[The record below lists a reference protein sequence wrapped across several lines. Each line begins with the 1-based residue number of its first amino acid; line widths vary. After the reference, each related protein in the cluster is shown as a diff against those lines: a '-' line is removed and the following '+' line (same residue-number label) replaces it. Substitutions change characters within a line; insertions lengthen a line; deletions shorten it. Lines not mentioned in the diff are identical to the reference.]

1 MAFRPS
7 SSRGTS
13 RTPRRARR
21 ARMAA
26 PLALG
31 ISAALVLVTLL
42 RPFWN
47 PPAEEGA
54 KDSQGKDLPNLVL
67 HDFDGEELTLG
78 DYAGRPLVVNFW
90 ASWCPPCAAEMPDFE
105 RVHESVGEKVAFL
118 GVNMRDDRNLAEDL
132 AESTGVTYR
141 LAEDPHG
148 RLFQAFEG
156 AGMPTTVFID
166 AGGTVVEVV
175 AGQLTEAELRE
186 RIGSAFG
193 VRSG

>member
-54 KDSQGKDLPNLVL
+54 KDSQGKALPNLVL
-67 HDFDGEELTLG
+67 RDFDGEELTLG

>member
-7 SSRGTS
+7 SSKGTS
-13 RTPRRARR
+13 RTPRRARV

-31 ISAALVLVTLL
+31 ISAALVLVILL

-47 PPAEEGA
+47 PASDEGA
-54 KDSQGKDLPNLVL
+54 KDSHGSALPIR
-67 HDFDGEELTLG
+67 DFKGEELTLG
-78 DYAGRPLVVNFW
+78 EYAGRPLVVNFW

-105 RVHESVGEKVAFL
+105 RVHESVGESVAFL

-141 LAEDPHG
+141 LAEDPQG

-166 AGGTVVEVV
+166 ADGTVVDVV